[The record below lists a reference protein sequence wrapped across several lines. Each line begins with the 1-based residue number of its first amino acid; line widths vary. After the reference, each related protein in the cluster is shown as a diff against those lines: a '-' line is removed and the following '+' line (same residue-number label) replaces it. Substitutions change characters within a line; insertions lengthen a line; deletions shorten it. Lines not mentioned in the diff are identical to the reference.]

1 VTGTEDLLQSAVR
14 AGIISSDQQAAI
26 LALANPTQAR
36 ALKTQASDASVAD
49 EDLRLVG
56 GGNDLFVTIGT
67 LLFMAGAVFIA
78 APLLGENSIALYVLM
93 AGAIWALA
101 EIVTRQ
107 KRMRLSS
114 TVLAVLFMLAI
125 ASLIAIWVE
134 RYLGLTNLAENLD
147 SINPLAILG
156 LRDEAGIIS
165 LVSCGSFIAAA
176 IIYFWRFRVPIIAA
190 LIALTVTALAFSQA
204 GLALY
209 DGVLGGSVAVPTFEQ
224 IPEIIRSALYVP
236 LLCGIIVFL
245 IAVWLDLRDRERI
258 TVWSDCAFWLHVVS
272 APLLVHPLFIMAT
285 GQDVAFGA
293 IKPGTDAVIGLVVL
307 ITVFTYVALVIDR
320 RSLLVP
326 TLAYFGSL
334 GVANLVGDMATGAG
348 VPPIALVLIA
358 VGSLIILFGAGWQRI
373 RKIVMGL
380 TLPQTIQRRLPP
392 ILV

>member
-1 VTGTEDLLQSAVR
+1 VTPAADLLERAVS
-14 AGIISSDQQAAI
+14 AGIISADQKAAI
-26 LALANPTQAR
+26 VALANQPQTA

-49 EDLRLVG
+49 EDIRLIG

-67 LLFMAGAVFIA
+67 LLFMAGAMFIA
-78 APLLGENSIALYVLM
+78 VPILGANSIGLFVLM
-93 AGAIWALA
+93 GAAIWALA

-114 TVLAVLFMLAI
+114 TVLAILFMLAI
-125 ASLIAIWVE
+125 ASLIGLWIE
-134 RYLGLTNLAENLD
+134 TYLDLGTLAAE
-147 SINPLAILG
+147 SAANPMLLFGMRA
-156 LRDEAGIIS
+156 EAGIVS

-176 IIYFWRFRVPIIAA
+176 VVYFWRFRVPVIAA
-190 LIALTVTALAFSQA
+190 LIALAVTALAFSQA

-209 DGVLGGSVAVPTFEQ
+209 DGMLGGSVAVPTLDQ
-224 IPEIIRSALYVP
+224 IPEVIRSALYVP

-245 IAVWLDLRDRERI
+245 IAVWLDLGDRERV

-293 IKPGTDAVIGLVVL
+293 IEPGTDAVIGLIVL

-334 GVANLVGDMATGAG
+334 GVANLVGDVATGAG

-380 TLPQTIQRRLPP
+380 TLPQSIQRRLPP
-392 ILV
+392 VLV